1 MPGSDVELK
10 CGNVARVVEVHELLQ
25 ALDVAVVEELL
36 LEVRSWSL
44 RGRTLWWHQG
54 DVACRR
60 RLHLAIR
67 SWRKLCPCIIRAC
80 PRAGTASQESSQ
92 SQISEAEAK
101 WIRGKAEEIWLVL
114 IIDGIPGIQRQAEIS
129 RAEAGEHRSRVCRSA
144 SIFAV
149 RRCACCR
156 RWRCGSAVQMAGV
169 AVRFA
174 TEQVVTRH
182 LVSSQRI
189 GRGVMQEG
197 VELRRESA
205 DIR

>member
-10 CGNVARVVEVHELLQ
+10 CENVARVVEVHELLQ
-25 ALDVAVVEELL
+25 ALDVAIVEELL

-54 DVACRR
+54 DVARRR

-101 WIRGKAEEIWLVL
+101 WIRGKAEEIWFVL

-156 RWRCGSAVQMAGV
+156 RWRCGSAV
-169 AVRFA
+169 
-174 TEQVVTRH
+174 
-182 LVSSQRI
+182 
-189 GRGVMQEG
+189 
-197 VELRRESA
+197 
-205 DIR
+205 